1 MCSIL
6 NEWFHVDTVWS
17 CSCSTCRPTYHD
29 IPLDDCIRNIMY
41 SMYWFSL
48 YYFLLFTYVERF
60 FYLIMTCVNNTTDWL
75 IDWLNWL
82 ILLCAGLPGEH
93 VLASAMAGP
102 ASGVLGAAQQD
113 RHRETRERH
122 VEHHLDPGHVP
133 TQWESCQVPSDHC
146 RESHVEAGRPR
157 TVVVRHQVSNDL
169 HR

>member
-1 MCSIL
+1 MNGSMWTPSGPAAAL
-6 NEWFHVDTVWS
+6 HVGLRIMTFRSMTAFAIS
-17 CSCSTCRPTYHD
+17 C
-29 IPLDDCIRNIMY
+29 IVCID
-41 SMYWFSL
+41 SL
-48 YYFLLFTYVERF
+48 CIIFCCLHTLKDF